1 MRQELCSYRWNGTQS
16 KDVLLIPICEGET
29 KMIVGE
35 LDGSAH
41 QRPVRRTAR
50 WQPAVKYDIDMK
62 SDGSSDSEESSD
74 DARPSLGV
82 RMRTA
87 DPRYITHEDYDNRGD
102 VIIPMSTVRELIRL
116 KEQFDEAAA
125 TIWLTITDMGFA
137 LTNEQHMPLCP
148 KDVREG
154 KVIYRYLAPAISSY

>member
-1 MRQELCSYRWNGTQS
+1 
-16 KDVLLIPICEGET
+16 
-29 KMIVGE
+29 
-35 LDGSAH
+35 
-41 QRPVRRTAR
+41 
-50 WQPAVKYDIDMK
+50 VKYDIDMK